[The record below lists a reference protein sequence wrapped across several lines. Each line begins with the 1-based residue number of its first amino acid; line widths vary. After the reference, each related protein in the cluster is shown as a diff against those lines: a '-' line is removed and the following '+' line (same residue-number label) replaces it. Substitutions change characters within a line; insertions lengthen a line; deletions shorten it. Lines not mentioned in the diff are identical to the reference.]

1 MTPQRRGYFDGHVA
15 AEDWMV
21 PNEVLRNDIA
31 YLLAQ
36 IDNMQATIDG
46 FAESLDAITSEAARH
61 LARVQELESGRAS
74 CRCAECELMERKT

>member
-1 MTPQRRGYFDGHVA
+1 MTPQRREYFDGHVA

-36 IDNMQATIDG
+36 IDNMQVTIDG
-46 FAESLDAITSEAARH
+46 FAESLDAITNEAARH
-61 LARVQELESGRAS
+61 LARVQVLESRRTI
-74 CRCAECELMERKT
+74 CRCLEYAEVPKE